1 MEALTSE
8 LDVQL
13 KLLMFTQGK
22 TKGIVEKANTEGIE
36 RHRDALRAIVKRIES
51 VKTQIEQAKLES
63 GVQVDE
69 LAKWIAGVETQQATV
84 DEEITYLSQTLVQI
98 NYKASLEAKKCEEEL
113 AERDRDKQLQFE
125 RAQLEQ
131 KLEFEKKM
139 EEARKSNMG
148 QVAASPAPMKSAK
161 LPKLVITKFS
171 GELTDWP
178 RFWNQFEAEIDG
190 IEVAAVTKFSYL
202 KELVGPKVKTA
213 IDGVPFTTEGYQRA
227 KNILKSKYGQMSEI
241 VNAYVQNI
249 MALPVITGSHPRK
262 IHEFYEKLLF
272 NVQSLETLG
281 KLTEINGYVR
291 MSIDKLQGIRGDLV
305 RTDDN
310 WREWGFPKFVEA
322 LRKWTERN
330 PIPAEREPPEKLPDR
345 KKPHFPRN
353 RSFQAQQK
361 EERVRGCVYCEKP
374 DHKSVNC
381 KTVASV
387 DERKRVLSNKH
398 LCFNCTGTRH
408 KTVDCRCRVVCAVCQ
423 KKHHTSIC
431 DRLGEQLMTATSAG
445 KTAVIHPVVV
455 VKVQGVRCRA
465 LLDTGAGSSYASAA
479 LLKLLKVRPY
489 QREVRQIEMMLG
501 AVTKQVEI
509 FQVQVS
515 STSGDFCLDTEV
527 TKVDKN
533 QLISLENPRYE
544 QCLAK
549 YVHLKGIEMEDKDS
563 KDIMPVHLILGA
575 SDYAKIKT
583 ETVPR
588 VGALGEPIGEKTKL
602 DWTIMSPG
610 KDVDLTPMVFTQTS
624 HIDYDNLCKLDVL
637 GLADTSTGYQAE
649 VYAEFKEQLTQDAE
663 GWYETRLPW
672 RGNHPPLPSNEVG
685 SLRRLGN
692 LVRRL
697 RSQGTIERYDQVIQ
711 DQIEAGIVERVS
723 GPVTGSREFNIPHKP
738 VVRESAETTKLRV
751 VYDASAR
758 AHSGVPSLNE
768 CLNPG
773 PPLQNQ
779 LWSVLV
785 RARIHPVVIAGDLKQ
800 AFLQVRIREIDRDA
814 LRFHWLKDV
823 NSQTVEA
830 LRFTRALF
838 GLTCSPFILGG
849 VVQHLLESCREKY
862 PEIVREI
869 GKSLYVDYLISGG
882 PTQAKAETIKSA
894 SVEIFA

>member
-1 MEALTSE
+1 M
-8 LDVQL
+8 
-13 KLLMFTQGK
+13 
-22 TKGIVEKANTEGIE
+22 
-36 RHRDALRAIVKRIES
+36 
-51 VKTQIEQAKLES
+51 
-63 GVQVDE
+63 
-69 LAKWIAGVETQQATV
+69 
-84 DEEITYLSQTLVQI
+84 
-98 NYKASLEAKKCEEEL
+98 
-113 AERDRDKQLQFE
+113 
-125 RAQLEQ
+125 
-131 KLEFEKKM
+131 
-139 EEARKSNMG
+139 
-148 QVAASPAPMKSAK
+148 
-161 LPKLVITKFS
+161 
-171 GELTDWP
+171 
-178 RFWNQFEAEIDG
+178 
-190 IEVAAVTKFSYL
+190 AAVTKFSYL

-213 IDGVPFTTEGYQRA
+213 IDDVPFTTEGYQRA

-291 MSIDKLQGIRGDLV
+291 MSIDELQGIRGDLV

-345 KKPHFPRN
+345 KKPHFPRD

-408 KTVDCRCRVVCAVCQ
+408 KTVDCRCRVVCEVCQ

-431 DRLGEQLMTATSAG
+431 DRLGEQLMTATSAE

-455 VKVQGVRCRA
+455 VKVQGVRCCA
-465 LLDTGAGSSYASAA
+465 LLDTGVGSSYASAA

-515 STSGDFCLDTEV
+515 STSGDLCSDTEV

-533 QLISLENPRYE
+533 QLLSLENPRYE

-549 YVHLKGIEMEDKDS
+549 YAHLKGIEMEDKDS

-583 ETVPR
+583 ETAPR

-602 DWTIMSPG
+602 D
-610 KDVDLTPMVFTQTS
+610 
-624 HIDYDNLCKLDVL
+624 
-637 GLADTSTGYQAE
+637 
-649 VYAEFKEQLTQDAE
+649 
-663 GWYETRLPW
+663 
-672 RGNHPPLPSNEVG
+672 
-685 SLRRLGN
+685 
-692 LVRRL
+692 
-697 RSQGTIERYDQVIQ
+697 
-711 DQIEAGIVERVS
+711 
-723 GPVTGSREFNIPHKP
+723 
-738 VVRESAETTKLRV
+738 
-751 VYDASAR
+751 
-758 AHSGVPSLNE
+758 
-768 CLNPG
+768 
-773 PPLQNQ
+773 
-779 LWSVLV
+779 
-785 RARIHPVVIAGDLKQ
+785 
-800 AFLQVRIREIDRDA
+800 
-814 LRFHWLKDV
+814 
-823 NSQTVEA
+823 
-830 LRFTRALF
+830 
-838 GLTCSPFILGG
+838 
-849 VVQHLLESCREKY
+849 
-862 PEIVREI
+862 
-869 GKSLYVDYLISGG
+869 
-882 PTQAKAETIKSA
+882 
-894 SVEIFA
+894 

>member
-1 MEALTSE
+1 
-8 LDVQL
+8 
-13 KLLMFTQGK
+13 
-22 TKGIVEKANTEGIE
+22 
-36 RHRDALRAIVKRIES
+36 
-51 VKTQIEQAKLES
+51 
-63 GVQVDE
+63 
-69 LAKWIAGVETQQATV
+69 
-84 DEEITYLSQTLVQI
+84 
-98 NYKASLEAKKCEEEL
+98 
-113 AERDRDKQLQFE
+113 
-125 RAQLEQ
+125 
-131 KLEFEKKM
+131 
-139 EEARKSNMG
+139 MG

-345 KKPHFPRN
+345 KKPNFPRN

-527 TKVDKN
+527 TKVDK
-533 QLISLENPRYE
+533 
-544 QCLAK
+544 
-549 YVHLKGIEMEDKDS
+549 
-563 KDIMPVHLILGA
+563 
-575 SDYAKIKT
+575 
-583 ETVPR
+583 
-588 VGALGEPIGEKTKL
+588 
-602 DWTIMSPG
+602 
-610 KDVDLTPMVFTQTS
+610 
-624 HIDYDNLCKLDVL
+624 
-637 GLADTSTGYQAE
+637 
-649 VYAEFKEQLTQDAE
+649 
-663 GWYETRLPW
+663 
-672 RGNHPPLPSNEVG
+672 
-685 SLRRLGN
+685 
-692 LVRRL
+692 
-697 RSQGTIERYDQVIQ
+697 
-711 DQIEAGIVERVS
+711 
-723 GPVTGSREFNIPHKP
+723 
-738 VVRESAETTKLRV
+738 
-751 VYDASAR
+751 
-758 AHSGVPSLNE
+758 
-768 CLNPG
+768 
-773 PPLQNQ
+773 
-779 LWSVLV
+779 
-785 RARIHPVVIAGDLKQ
+785 RI
-800 AFLQVRIREIDRDA
+800 
-814 LRFHWLKDV
+814 
-823 NSQTVEA
+823 N
-830 LRFTRALF
+830 
-838 GLTCSPFILGG
+838 
-849 VVQHLLESCREKY
+849 
-862 PEIVREI
+862 
-869 GKSLYVDYLISGG
+869 
-882 PTQAKAETIKSA
+882 
-894 SVEIFA
+894 

>member
-1 MEALTSE
+1 M
-8 LDVQL
+8 QH
-13 KLLMFTQGK
+13 KLLTFTQGK
-22 TKGIVEKANTEGIE
+22 TTGIVGKANTEGIE

-69 LAKWIAGVETQQATV
+69 LAKWSAGVEAQQATV

-148 QVAASPAPMKSAK
+148 QVAASPAPVKSAK

-178 RFWNQFEAEIDG
+178 RFWNQFEAEIDRT
-190 IEVAAVTKFSYL
+190 EVAAVTKFSYL

-213 IDGVPFTTEGYQRA
+213 IDDVPFTTEGYQRA

-345 KKPHFPRN
+345 KKPHFPRD

-408 KTVDCRCRVVCAVCQ
+408 KAVDCRCRVVCEVCQ

-515 STSGDFCLDTEV
+515 STSGDLCLDTEV

-533 QLISLENPRYE
+533 QLLSLENPRYE

-549 YVHLKGIEMEDKDS
+549 YAHLKGIEMEDKDS

-583 ETVPR
+583 ETAPR

-602 DWTIMSPG
+602 DWT
-610 KDVDLTPMVFTQTS
+610 
-624 HIDYDNLCKLDVL
+624 NL
-637 GLADTSTGYQAE
+637 
-649 VYAEFKEQLTQDAE
+649 
-663 GWYETRLPW
+663 
-672 RGNHPPLPSNEVG
+672 
-685 SLRRLGN
+685 
-692 LVRRL
+692 
-697 RSQGTIERYDQVIQ
+697 
-711 DQIEAGIVERVS
+711 
-723 GPVTGSREFNIPHKP
+723 
-738 VVRESAETTKLRV
+738 
-751 VYDASAR
+751 
-758 AHSGVPSLNE
+758 
-768 CLNPG
+768 
-773 PPLQNQ
+773 
-779 LWSVLV
+779 
-785 RARIHPVVIAGDLKQ
+785 
-800 AFLQVRIREIDRDA
+800 
-814 LRFHWLKDV
+814 
-823 NSQTVEA
+823 
-830 LRFTRALF
+830 
-838 GLTCSPFILGG
+838 
-849 VVQHLLESCREKY
+849 
-862 PEIVREI
+862 
-869 GKSLYVDYLISGG
+869 
-882 PTQAKAETIKSA
+882 
-894 SVEIFA
+894 

>member
-8 LDVQL
+8 QDVQL
-13 KLLMFTQGK
+13 KLLTFTQGK
-22 TKGIVEKANTEGIE
+22 TTGIVGKANTEGIE
-36 RHRDALRAIVKRIES
+36 RHPDALRAIVKRIES

-69 LAKWIAGVETQQATV
+69 LPKWSAGVEAQQATA

-262 IHEFYEKLLF
+262 IHEFYEKVLF

-330 PIPAEREPPEKLPDR
+330 PILAEREPPEKPPDR
-345 KKPHFPRN
+345 KKPHFPRD
-353 RSFQAQQK
+353 RSSQAQQK

-398 LCFNCTGTRH
+398 LCFNCTGTRQ
-408 KTVDCRCRVVCAVCQ
+408 KTVDCRCRVVCEVCQ

-465 LLDTGAGSSYASAA
+465 LLDTGAGSSYASAE

-515 STSGDFCLDTEV
+515 STSGDLCLDTEV

-533 QLISLENPRYE
+533 QLLSLENPRYE

-549 YVHLKGIEMEDKDS
+549 YAHLKGIEMEDKDS

-583 ETVPR
+583 ETAPR

-610 KDVDLTPMVFTQTS
+610 KDVDLTPMFFTQTS

-692 LVRRL
+692 LVRKL
-697 RSQGTIERYDQVIQ
+697 RSRGTIERYDQVIQ
-711 DQIEAGIVERVS
+711 DQIEAEIVERVS
-723 GPVTGSREFNIPHKP
+723 GPVTGSREFYIPHKP

-758 AHSGVPSLNE
+758 AHSGAPSLNE

-838 GLTCSPFILGG
+838 GLTCSSFILGG

-869 GKSLYVDYLISGG
+869 GKSLYVDDLISGG

>member
-8 LDVQL
+8 QDVQL
-13 KLLMFTQGK
+13 KLLTFTQGK
-22 TKGIVEKANTEGIE
+22 TTGIVGKANTEGIE
-36 RHRDALRAIVKRIES
+36 RHPVALRAIVKRIES

-69 LAKWIAGVETQQATV
+69 LAKWSAGVEAQQATV

-139 EEARKSNMG
+139 EEARKNNMG

-291 MSIDKLQGIRGDLV
+291 TSIDKLQGIRGDLV

-387 DERKRVLSNKH
+387 DERKRVLSNKY

-455 VKVQGVRCRA
+455 VKVQGVRCPA
-465 LLDTGAGSSYASAA
+465 LLDRGAGSSYASAA

-515 STSGDFCLDTEV
+515 STSGDLCLDTEV

-533 QLISLENPRYE
+533 QLLSLENPRYE

-549 YVHLKGIEMEDKDS
+549 Y
-563 KDIMPVHLILGA
+563 
-575 SDYAKIKT
+575 AKPK
-583 ETVPR
+583 R
-588 VGALGEPIGEKTKL
+588 
-602 DWTIMSPG
+602 
-610 KDVDLTPMVFTQTS
+610 
-624 HIDYDNLCKLDVL
+624 N
-637 GLADTSTGYQAE
+637 
-649 VYAEFKEQLTQDAE
+649 
-663 GWYETRLPW
+663 
-672 RGNHPPLPSNEVG
+672 
-685 SLRRLGN
+685 
-692 LVRRL
+692 
-697 RSQGTIERYDQVIQ
+697 
-711 DQIEAGIVERVS
+711 
-723 GPVTGSREFNIPHKP
+723 
-738 VVRESAETTKLRV
+738 
-751 VYDASAR
+751 
-758 AHSGVPSLNE
+758 
-768 CLNPG
+768 
-773 PPLQNQ
+773 
-779 LWSVLV
+779 
-785 RARIHPVVIAGDLKQ
+785 
-800 AFLQVRIREIDRDA
+800 
-814 LRFHWLKDV
+814 
-823 NSQTVEA
+823 
-830 LRFTRALF
+830 
-838 GLTCSPFILGG
+838 
-849 VVQHLLESCREKY
+849 
-862 PEIVREI
+862 
-869 GKSLYVDYLISGG
+869 
-882 PTQAKAETIKSA
+882 
-894 SVEIFA
+894 

>member
-8 LDVQL
+8 QDLQL
-13 KLLMFTQGK
+13 KLLTFTQGK
-22 TKGIVEKANTEGIE
+22 TTGIVGKANTEGIE
-36 RHRDALRAIVKRIES
+36 RHPDALRAIVKRIES

-69 LAKWIAGVETQQATV
+69 LAKWSAGVEAQQATV

-148 QVAASPAPMKSAK
+148 QVAASPAPVKSAK

-178 RFWNQFEAEIDG
+178 RFWNQFEAEIDRT
-190 IEVAAVTKFSYL
+190 EVAAVTKFSYL

-227 KNILKSKYGQMSEI
+227 KKILKSKYGQMSEI

-345 KKPHFPRN
+345 KKPHFPRD

-408 KTVDCRCRVVCAVCQ
+408 KAVDCRCRVVCEVCQ

-445 KTAVIHPVVV
+445 KTAVIHPMVV

-533 QLISLENPRYE
+533 QLISLENPRSE

-549 YVHLKGIEMEDKDS
+549 YAHLKGIEMEDKDS

-583 ETVPR
+583 ETAPR

-602 DWTIMSPG
+602 D
-610 KDVDLTPMVFTQTS
+610 
-624 HIDYDNLCKLDVL
+624 
-637 GLADTSTGYQAE
+637 
-649 VYAEFKEQLTQDAE
+649 
-663 GWYETRLPW
+663 
-672 RGNHPPLPSNEVG
+672 
-685 SLRRLGN
+685 
-692 LVRRL
+692 
-697 RSQGTIERYDQVIQ
+697 
-711 DQIEAGIVERVS
+711 
-723 GPVTGSREFNIPHKP
+723 
-738 VVRESAETTKLRV
+738 
-751 VYDASAR
+751 
-758 AHSGVPSLNE
+758 
-768 CLNPG
+768 
-773 PPLQNQ
+773 
-779 LWSVLV
+779 
-785 RARIHPVVIAGDLKQ
+785 
-800 AFLQVRIREIDRDA
+800 
-814 LRFHWLKDV
+814 
-823 NSQTVEA
+823 
-830 LRFTRALF
+830 
-838 GLTCSPFILGG
+838 
-849 VVQHLLESCREKY
+849 
-862 PEIVREI
+862 
-869 GKSLYVDYLISGG
+869 
-882 PTQAKAETIKSA
+882 
-894 SVEIFA
+894 

>member
-69 LAKWIAGVETQQATV
+69 LAKWSAGVEAQQATV

-131 KLEFEKKM
+131 RLEFENKM
-139 EEARKSNMG
+139 EEARKTNMG

-249 MALPVITGSHPRK
+249 MAFPVITGSHPRK

-330 PIPAEREPPEKLPDR
+330 PIPSEREPPEKLPDR
-345 KKPHFPRN
+345 KKPHFPRD

-408 KTVDCRCRVVCAVCQ
+408 KTVDCRCRVVCEVCQ

-527 TKVDKN
+527 TKVDK
-533 QLISLENPRYE
+533 
-544 QCLAK
+544 
-549 YVHLKGIEMEDKDS
+549 
-563 KDIMPVHLILGA
+563 
-575 SDYAKIKT
+575 
-583 ETVPR
+583 
-588 VGALGEPIGEKTKL
+588 
-602 DWTIMSPG
+602 
-610 KDVDLTPMVFTQTS
+610 
-624 HIDYDNLCKLDVL
+624 
-637 GLADTSTGYQAE
+637 
-649 VYAEFKEQLTQDAE
+649 
-663 GWYETRLPW
+663 
-672 RGNHPPLPSNEVG
+672 
-685 SLRRLGN
+685 
-692 LVRRL
+692 
-697 RSQGTIERYDQVIQ
+697 
-711 DQIEAGIVERVS
+711 
-723 GPVTGSREFNIPHKP
+723 
-738 VVRESAETTKLRV
+738 
-751 VYDASAR
+751 
-758 AHSGVPSLNE
+758 
-768 CLNPG
+768 
-773 PPLQNQ
+773 
-779 LWSVLV
+779 
-785 RARIHPVVIAGDLKQ
+785 RI
-800 AFLQVRIREIDRDA
+800 
-814 LRFHWLKDV
+814 
-823 NSQTVEA
+823 N
-830 LRFTRALF
+830 
-838 GLTCSPFILGG
+838 
-849 VVQHLLESCREKY
+849 
-862 PEIVREI
+862 
-869 GKSLYVDYLISGG
+869 
-882 PTQAKAETIKSA
+882 
-894 SVEIFA
+894 